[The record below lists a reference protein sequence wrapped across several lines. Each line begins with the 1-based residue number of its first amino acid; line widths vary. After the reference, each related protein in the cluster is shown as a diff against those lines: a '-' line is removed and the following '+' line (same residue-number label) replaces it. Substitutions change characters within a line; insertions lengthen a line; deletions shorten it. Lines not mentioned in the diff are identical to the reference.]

1 MQAAPEFIDG
11 LDIFYTRDR
20 TRRVVVLQAL
30 ADAGQRVT
38 HLDAE
43 LAQKL
48 GRSDPGQLQQLR
60 RVVGAAGQYYFLVG
74 ADFGNGA
81 TLAAFD
87 VAHADRALAVED
99 DLGRMR
105 MGAHMDIRPFARG
118 MQKRSRGADAAAVL
132 NGTLRVGD
140 AFLDRAVVVGV
151 ARNAEA
157 HRTSHE
163 RLAERI
169 APLHGG
175 NRQTAVAPAIG
186 ILALADAPLQPLEI
200 RQHIR
205 IAPAA
210 IAELRPGVEIL
221 ALAAIVD
228 VAVNRGGA
236 AERFSTRRINT
247 PAPGPGTGLL
257 LVGPVD
263 AL

>member
-1 MQAAPEFIDG
+1 
-11 LDIFYTRDR
+11 
-20 TRRVVVLQAL
+20 
-30 ADAGQRVT
+30 
-38 HLDAE
+38 
-43 LAQKL
+43 
-48 GRSDPGQLQQLR
+48 
-60 RVVGAAGQYYFLVG
+60 
-74 ADFGNGA
+74 
-81 TLAAFD
+81 
-87 VAHADRALAVED
+87 
-99 DLGRMR
+99 MR

-140 AFLDRAVVVGV
+140 AFLDCAVVVGV

-175 NRQTAVAPAIG
+175 DGQTALAPAKSV
-186 ILALADAPLQPLEI
+186 LTLADAPLQPLEI

-210 IAELRPGVEIL
+210 IAKLRPGVEVL

-228 VAVNRGGA
+228 VAVDRGGA
-236 AERFSTRRINT
+236 AERFPARRINP
-247 PAPGPGTGLL
+247 PAAGPGPPLL
-257 LVGPVD
+257 
-263 AL
+263 A